1 MKRAM
6 LLAVLLT
13 GCATSAAQTTMRT
26 QDTGTVTLHG
36 NVDEAWVDARTQ
48 MDSHCGAGQWKVMK
62 EEKVQTGTYATNW
75 GYGITTAQPIQ
86 GTAVTYVC
94 TR

>member
-1 MKRAM
+1 MPSA
-6 LLAVLLT
+6 LT
-13 GCATSAAQTTMRT
+13 QGVGNEASDA
-26 QDTGTVTLHG
+26 G